1 MVPGPWSRE
10 KKNMLR
16 RGKPRT
22 PGQRHRVRRKV
33 ETEGGRKK
41 VPVARRAAKKQT
53 GGRNHSG
60 RITVHQRGGGV
71 KRRRRKRVN
80 GGRERGVGQ
89 VRGIQYDPN
98 RTGRVARRSDLGR
111 GGAEHS
117 RDPRATQGPTA
128 YKYVLAVKGLAVGDV
143 IQYGDGGVEERK
155 RGGEV
160 KAQRRG
166 STKKL
171 KHMEVGATI
180 CNREMVPGRGAQVAR
195 AAGQSGRIR
204 RKERGEEGSARGG
217 ALIRLK
223 GGKTVWVDR
232 ECTATYG
239 RVSAEEHARTKRGK
253 AGRTRRRG
261 WRPKVRGEAMNP
273 VDHPHGGRTRG
284 GRPERTPWG
293 RLAKGQPTVTK
304 NQKKKGPWQRRRG

>member
-1 MVPGPWSRE
+1 MGERRKDE
-10 KKNMLR
+10 KNMLR

-22 PGQRHRVRRKV
+22 PGQRHQVRRKV

-41 VPVARRAAKKQT
+41 VPVARRVVKKQT
-53 GGRNHSG
+53 GGRNQSG

-80 GGRERGVGQ
+80 GGQERGVGT

-98 RTGRVARRSDLGR
+98 RTGRVARRSVGAGTTRESGR
-111 GGAEHS
+111 AT
-117 RDPRATQGPTA
+117 RDPQARRGPTA
-128 YKYVLAVKGLAVGDV
+128 YKYVLAAKGLRVGDV
-143 IQYGDGGVEERK
+143 IQYGDGGAAPLTTERK
-155 RGGEV
+155 T
-160 KAQRRG
+160 QRRG

-171 KHMEVGATI
+171 KEMEVGATI
-180 CNREMVPGRGAQVAR
+180 SNREMVAGRGAQVAR

-204 RKERGEEGSARGG
+204 RKEREEESGKGS

-223 GGKTVWVDR
+223 GGKTLWVDR
-232 ECTATYG
+232 DCTAMYG

-253 AGRTRRRG
+253 AGRRRRRG

-293 RLAKGQPTVTK
+293 RLAKGQPTVSK
-304 NQKKKGPWQRRRG
+304 GQKKKGPWRRRRA